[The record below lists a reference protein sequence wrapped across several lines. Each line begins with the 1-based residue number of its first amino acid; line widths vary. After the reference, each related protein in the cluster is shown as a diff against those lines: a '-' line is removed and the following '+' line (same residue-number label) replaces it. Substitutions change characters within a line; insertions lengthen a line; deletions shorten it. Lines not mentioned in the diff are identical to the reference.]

1 MNRGV
6 WSRVFSWPERC
17 FLPLQTFQDGVN
29 PSVISSEIEI
39 EIEIESGSESV
50 SLTVV
55 VIDEKPLLSRT
66 VTENGIVNGTGSVLG
81 GVRGAFELEAV

>member
-39 EIEIESGSESV
+39 EIESGSESV
-50 SLTVV
+50 SLIVV
-55 VIDEKPLLSRT
+55 EIDENDEKSSRT
-66 VTENGIVNGTGSVLG
+66 AIENGIVNRTGSVFG
-81 GVRGAFELEAV
+81 SVHGAFELEAV

>member
-39 EIEIESGSESV
+39 EIESGSESV
-50 SLTVV
+50 SLIVV
-55 VIDEKPLLSRT
+55 VIDEIDEKSSRT
-66 VTENGIVNGTGSVLG
+66 AIENGIVNRTGSVFG
-81 GVRGAFELEAV
+81 SVHGAFELEAV